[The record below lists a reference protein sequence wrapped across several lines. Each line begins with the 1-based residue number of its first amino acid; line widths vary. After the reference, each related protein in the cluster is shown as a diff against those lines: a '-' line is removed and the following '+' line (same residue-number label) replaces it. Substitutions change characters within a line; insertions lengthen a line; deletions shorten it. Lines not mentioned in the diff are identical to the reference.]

1 MSIGLDHLQAV
12 STLAG
17 DDKDRHIYGTKLD
30 TGSCCYSNSS
40 LPLNHIKD
48 LNIGAFPAA
57 NCEVIAVFWIFLFS
71 FYL

>member
-48 LNIGAFPAA
+48 LNNDGHLDDVVVIRV
-57 NCEVIAVFWIFLFS
+57 NCCIYIA
-71 FYL
+71 